1 MFMPHHHNSEI
12 NNSMKKVFFLLFMAT
27 IVSLV
32 GNAQSRT
39 NSDPTALSYKSKE
52 INSALYWQQSSKTGR
67 WESRKNTK
75 RIYLGEGVAIENFN
89 SIFIGEYNNKRYL
102 FLDFYRYSW
111 RYPALKKEWMYS
123 RTIMAALL
131 SDDDYSHLS
140 SLATNQTLSMIPRFY
155 HSMYKG
161 HAEYSFPFFLTL
173 GETLLSATETLYKS
187 NKRAYGEEYANKEW
201 KKDYPPINFIVL
213 KRITDS
219 DGQDVVRF
227 ILYPKALPELIDY
240 TYFEVDYSV
249 YKNLLTKDKKVSY
262 K

>member
-1 MFMPHHHNSEI
+1 MPHHHNSEI

-52 INSALYWQQSSKTGR
+52 IKSALYWQQSSKTGR

-75 RIYLGEGVAIENFN
+75 RVYLGEGVAIENFN
-89 SIFIGEYNNKRYL
+89 NKFIGEYNNKRYL
-102 FLDFYRYSW
+102 FLDFYRYFW

-131 SDDDYSHLS
+131 TDDDYSHLS
-140 SLATNQTLSMIPRFY
+140 SLATNQTLSIIPRFY

-161 HAEYSFPFFLTL
+161 HAEYTHFHSF
-173 GETLLSATETLYKS
+173 
-187 NKRAYGEEYANKEW
+187 
-201 KKDYPPINFIVL
+201 
-213 KRITDS
+213 
-219 DGQDVVRF
+219 
-227 ILYPKALPELIDY
+227 
-240 TYFEVDYSV
+240 
-249 YKNLLTKDKKVSY
+249 
-262 K
+262 

>member
-1 MFMPHHHNSEI
+1 MFHYYNCKT

-27 IVSLV
+27 IVTLI

-39 NSDPTALSYKSKE
+39 NSNPAALSYKSKE

-75 RIYLGEGVAIENFN
+75 RVYLGEGVAVNNFN

-111 RYPALKKEWMYS
+111 RYPALKTEWMYS

-131 SDDDYSHLS
+131 TDDDYNHLS
-140 SLATNQTLSMIPRFY
+140 SLATNQTLSIIPPFY
-155 HSMYKG
+155 HRMFKG
-161 HAEYSFPFFLTL
+161 HAEYSFPFFLSL
-173 GETLLSATETLYKS
+173 GETLLSSTKTLYES
-187 NKRAYGEEYANKEW
+187 NKKAYGEKYANKEW
-201 KKDYPPINFIVL
+201 KKEYPPINFIVL
-213 KRITDS
+213 KRITNSND
-219 DGQDVVRF
+219 QDVVRF
-227 ILYPKALPELIDY
+227 TLYPTALPELIDH
-240 TYFEVDYSV
+240 TYFEVNYSV
-249 YKNLLTKDKKVSY
+249 YKNLFTEDKKINY

>member
-1 MFMPHHHNSEI
+1 M
-12 NNSMKKVFFLLFMAT
+12 
-27 IVSLV
+27 
-32 GNAQSRT
+32 
-39 NSDPTALSYKSKE
+39 
-52 INSALYWQQSSKTGR
+52 
-67 WESRKNTK
+67 
-75 RIYLGEGVAIENFN
+75 
-89 SIFIGEYNNKRYL
+89 
-102 FLDFYRYSW
+102 DFYRYFW

-123 RTIMAALL
+123 RTIMAAITYRRMIIAIYHRLL
-131 SDDDYSHLS
+131 I
-140 SLATNQTLSMIPRFY
+140 NQTLSIIPRFY